1 MSQIGVFISI
11 AAVLVSIVVA
21 VTSALRAQ
29 YERVI
34 NVVDYISS
42 DEVRKA
48 RHRLGLII
56 HRCQAPAT
64 DEERDAR
71 VDDLFVVLWAFQ
83 RVDAVQ
89 RSLPGVY
96 ARWFFQRGPNALL
109 ETTVRPW
116 VQYWQENIPKILPLL
131 SDPDIDTSKEGLDR
145 LHVGWNPRSST
156 S

>member
-1 MSQIGVFISI
+1 MSHTSVFIGI

-48 RHRLGLII
+48 RHQMGLII
-56 HRCQAPAT
+56 HRSQAPAT
-64 DEERDAR
+64 DVERDAR

-96 ARWFFQRGPNALL
+96 ARWFFQCGPNALL
-109 ETTVRPW
+109 KTTVRPW
-116 VQYWQENIPKILPLL
+116 VLYWHGNIDEILRLL
-131 SDPDIDTSKEGLDR
+131 SNPDIDASREGLDR
-145 LHVGWNPRSST
+145 LHVDWNPRSSA